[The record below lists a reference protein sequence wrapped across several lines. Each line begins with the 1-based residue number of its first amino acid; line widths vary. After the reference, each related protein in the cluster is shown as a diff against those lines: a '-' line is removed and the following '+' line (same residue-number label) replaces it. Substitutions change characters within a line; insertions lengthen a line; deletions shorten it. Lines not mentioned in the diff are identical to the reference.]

1 MSHLTSIQRLE
12 YYPAVMLFIAVQ
24 IDLGIVI
31 LSEVSQKEIE
41 ILYGITYMNNLKRND
56 TD

>member
-1 MSHLTSIQRLE
+1 
-12 YYPAVMLFIAVQ
+12 MLFIAVQ

-41 ILYGITYMNNLKRND
+41 ILYGITYTNNLKRND
-56 TD
+56 TN

>member
-1 MSHLTSIQRLE
+1 
-12 YYPAVMLFIAVQ
+12 MLFIAVQ